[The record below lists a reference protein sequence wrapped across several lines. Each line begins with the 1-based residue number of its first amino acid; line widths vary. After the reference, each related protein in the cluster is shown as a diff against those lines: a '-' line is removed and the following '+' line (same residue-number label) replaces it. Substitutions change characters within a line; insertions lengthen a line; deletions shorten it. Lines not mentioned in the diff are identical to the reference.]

1 VLRDVLGKLEAQG
14 FRGVVKVTSSPGIFC
29 LTGNA
34 ADGFVPA
41 APTLPVGKC
50 DLVGNP
56 FEDSLSG
63 QQRQSLS
70 FANLVAGVRQRTGGA
85 INVVTENVASPR
97 APAAYPAHSD
107 TLTAGEWNRAASANN
122 RVEYSVEPAS

>member
-1 VLRDVLGKLEAQG
+1 
-14 FRGVVKVTSSPGIFC
+14 VVKVTSSPGIFC

-41 APTLPVGKC
+41 APSLPLSKC

-85 INVVTENVASPR
+85 INVVTKMPLHPARRQPIRRTAIRSP
-97 APAAYPAHSD
+97 PANGIVRRPPTIAWS
-107 TLTAGEWNRAASANN
+107 
-122 RVEYSVEPAS
+122 YSVEPAS